1 MLPAGPPQKR
11 RSLRGRKEP
20 GEKRLDIP
28 ATSHQIHIVALQ
40 SLVPLVEPGHL
51 AARLVQV
58 QNQLGKVVG
67 LIDVGLPLSGQTV
80 LQPPAIQHPSKGLGI
95 GDCQSDTPAAG
106 SLQFLGADLPDQSS
120 LV

>member
-11 RSLRGRKEP
+11 RSLRGRKKP

-67 LIDVGLPLSGQTV
+67 LIDASNSWALTSRTKVPW
-80 LQPPAIQHPSKGLGI
+80 SKK
-95 GDCQSDTPAAG
+95 P
-106 SLQFLGADLPDQSS
+106 
-120 LV
+120 

>member
-58 QNQLGKVVG
+58 QNLPRTYTEP
-67 LIDVGLPLSGQTV
+67 LPLARELAEHTAHYYDRGY
-80 LQPPAIQHPSKGLGI
+80 IRREKYRI
-95 GDCQSDTPAAG
+95 
-106 SLQFLGADLPDQSS
+106 
-120 LV
+120 